1 MMMLDNIKD
10 GRSYCETKRQAEEIE
25 GMAERNFM
33 KDLSLAEY
41 SDRQTLF
48 NNFHNSIYVI
58 IKLQI

>member
-25 GMAERNFM
+25 GMAERNLM

-48 NNFHNSIYVI
+48 NDIDNSIYFI